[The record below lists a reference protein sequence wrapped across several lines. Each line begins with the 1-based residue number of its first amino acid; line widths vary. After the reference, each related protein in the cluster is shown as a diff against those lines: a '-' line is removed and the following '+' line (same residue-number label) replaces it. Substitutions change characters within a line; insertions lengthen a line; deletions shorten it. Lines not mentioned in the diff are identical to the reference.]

1 MHEIRIILE
10 DEEYE
15 KILKSK
21 GDQTWKEYFLKE
33 L

>member
-15 KILKSK
+15 KILKQK
-21 GDQTWKEYFLKE
+21 GDQTWKEYFLKGI
-33 L
+33 